1 MLAIGIR
8 VIAGGNYDDIMNTY
22 GVSKGG
28 FYHACNKFLYAVLT
42 CDALDINLQQEIV
55 HSKEKARNN
64 PEKQR

>member
-42 CDALDINLQQEIV
+42 CDALDINLQ
-55 HSKEKARNN
+55 
-64 PEKQR
+64 